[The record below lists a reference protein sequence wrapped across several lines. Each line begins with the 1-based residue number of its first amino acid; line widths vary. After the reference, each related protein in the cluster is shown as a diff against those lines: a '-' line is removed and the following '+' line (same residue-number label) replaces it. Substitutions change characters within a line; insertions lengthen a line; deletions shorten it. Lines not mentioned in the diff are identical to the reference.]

1 MVIGPK
7 EKGVNNN
14 LKKTSVR
21 VRPFPGAIVKQLHYY
36 NIPTILDV
44 TPDTIFIEGVRDYQ
58 IPNILPN
65 LLEVY

>member
-1 MVIGPK
+1 MVKGPK

-21 VRPFPGAIVKQLHYY
+21 VRPFPGAKEKQLHHN
-36 NIPTILDV
+36 NIPMLIDV
-44 TPDTIFIEGVRDYQ
+44 TPDTIFIQGVRDYQ
-58 IPNILPN
+58 ISNILPN